1 MHVCVQTRFIS
12 NMHRDCLVHLLYFLI
27 SWLPMNAHNEA
38 IFDCLEDY
46 MDELIENF
54 EDFAKKSLVLI
65 TAALGSIVLMAMY
78 FLRKVTSRNN
88 PNINIRRD
96 KCESKSCCRPKELA
110 LKCSTSKKCKK
121 EKSSCNRR
129 MLMCNKKT
137 CSVQETMDDSI
148 KSSRSSSEEKLIR
161 EVKLSACSKTFPSCD
176 QNGTKNTESNSRVTL
191 ISANLEEMQTQTAP
205 KDQPLT
211 KPTFTP
217 GCLPKHHLSK
227 PRPCARYIAI
237 RNSCCSMCCYDDD
250 RR

>member
-1 MHVCVQTRFIS
+1 MSPICFHAIS
-12 NMHRDCLVHLLYFLI
+12 QQKLDKNGSYNSEINHSGWIQPIHHRVADDVGQAVEI
-27 SWLPMNAHNEA
+27 
-38 IFDCLEDY
+38 
-46 MDELIENF
+46 
-54 EDFAKKSLVLI
+54 
-65 TAALGSIVLMAMY
+65 LGA
-78 FLRKVTSRNN
+78 
-88 PNINIRRD
+88 
-96 KCESKSCCRPKELA
+96 
-110 LKCSTSKKCKK
+110 
-121 EKSSCNRR
+121 
-129 MLMCNKKT
+129 
-137 CSVQETMDDSI
+137 
-148 KSSRSSSEEKLIR
+148 
-161 EVKLSACSKTFPSCD
+161 TFPSCD